1 MGLPRRALIAVT
13 SAHAP
18 LYPDGKETGVFITEA
33 LHPYDVFKKAGF
45 GVDFVSETGTYQPDW
60 LSQQADWLKGEDKA
74 AWENPKSDFRQAL
87 DKGLKPSDV
96 NPADYGIFFASAGHA
111 SLIDYP
117 VATGLHGVAGKIFAD
132 GGIISAVCH
141 GGAIFPGIH
150 APNSDKSII
159 AGRRVTGFTT
169 RGEEEEGILDTI
181 ESWNRPTIEKSA
193 AKAGATY
200 VSPPGPWDSFTQTDG
215 TIVTGAN
222 PASAEATAVA
232 AVKAFEAVA

>member
-13 SAHAP
+13 WAHAPP
-18 LYPDGKETGVFITEA
+18 LYPDGKETGVLITEA
-33 LHPYDVFKKAGF
+33 LHPYEVFKKAGF
-45 GVDFVSETGTYQPDW
+45 E
-60 LSQQADWLKGEDKA
+60 QADWLKGEDKA
-74 AWENPKSDFRQAL
+74 AWENGESDFRQAL

-117 VATGLHGVAGKIFAD
+117 DATGLHGVAGKIFAN
-132 GGIISAVCH
+132 GGIVSAVCH
-141 GGAIFPGIH
+141 GSAIFPGIH

-169 RGEEEEGILDTI
+169 RGKEEEGDLDAI
-181 ESWNRPTIEKSA
+181 VSWNRRTIEKSA
-193 AKAGATY
+193 AAAGAIY

-215 TIVTGAN
+215 NIVTGAS

-232 AVKAFEAVA
+232 AVEAFEAVA